1 MMRYGAV
8 LILILGLVACA
19 AGAGDPTPTLPHVF
33 HGGVTIAGSPAPAGT
48 VITATI
54 GGVECGSV
62 QTVDAGQYGGSDR
75 NLVGRLAVMATSD
88 QAGATITF
96 YVNGVAAQETA
107 TFTSGGATA
116 LDLTAAAAESTPT
129 PTPTPGSG
137 GGGSGGGSG
146 GSGSS
151 QGPGSEFTYNPDA
164 PAAPEVFTGRGSLTT
179 STAGVVLAPVTV
191 KTGDET
197 GAVTIPEGTT
207 ARDGAG
213 NPLGEVT
220 CSEVAPAEV
229 PPAPPGTTVAIA
241 LSCGPAGATFDP
253 PAVLT
258 YTLSTEEWERVGD
271 GAILS
276 VMWYNP
282 EAGGWQE
289 IPAMVDPV
297 TRTITAEVDHFSIY
311 ALAWT
316 VPATTVAA
324 GAEGTGTPARESAAE
339 TGTALPVWALAVAA
353 VLIAAVGAFLVL
365 RKK

>member
-8 LILILGLVACA
+8 LILILGLVASA
-19 AGAGDPTPTLPHVF
+19 AGAGDPTPVLPHEF
-33 HGGVTIAGSPAPAGT
+33 YGSVTVAGSPAPAGT

-54 GGVECGSV
+54 NGAECGSV
-62 QTVDAGQYGGSDR
+62 QTKEAGRYGSPDESLGDR
-75 NLVGRLAVMATSD
+75 LDVTATSD

-107 TFTSGGATA
+107 TFTSGAVTA
-116 LDLTAAAAESTPT
+116 LDLTAAAGESTPT
-129 PTPTPGSG
+129 PTPTP
-137 GGGSGGGSG
+137 GSG

-191 KTGDET
+191 KTNDNT
-197 GAVTIPEGTT
+197 GAVTIPEGTV
-207 ARDGAG
+207 ALDGDG

-220 CSEVAPAEV
+220 CSEVAPAEI
-229 PPAPPGTTVAIA
+229 PPAPAGTTIA
-241 LSCGPAGATFDP
+241 FALACGPAGATFNP

-258 YTLSTEEWERVGD
+258 YTLSAEEWAQIDE
-271 GAILS
+271 GATPV

-282 EAGGWQE
+282 ESSEWQE
-289 IPAMVDPV
+289 IAATVDPA
-297 TRTITAEVDHFSIY
+297 TRTVTAEVDHFSIY

-324 GAEGTGTPARESAAE
+324 GAEGTGTPAAE
-339 TGTALPVWALAVAA
+339 PGPALPLWALAVAA
-353 VLIAAVGAFLVL
+353 VLIAAVVAFLVL